1 MFGIVELAK
10 YILNGNK
17 YYEMYTFLKIIYFN
31 FSFKTSYVKLFIQ
44 I

>member
-17 YYEMYTFLKIIYFN
+17 YYKVYTF
-31 FSFKTSYVKLFIQ
+31 FKNNLL
-44 I
+44 